1 MQVVSVDC
9 DTISYDLQP
18 TFSECLEYFEGD
30 PCEDT
35 RQSKKQKVHLHP
47 AVLLGTE
54 ECRFHESCY
63 AAAQS
68 ALACLLLSQVFKHS
82 HSNDAGLQETCLKGV
97 DL

>member
-35 RQSKKQKVHLHP
+35 RQSKKQKVGCCI
-47 AVLLGTE
+47 LL
-54 ECRFHESCY
+54 F
-63 AAAQS
+63 
-68 ALACLLLSQVFKHS
+68 CLP
-82 HSNDAGLQETCLKGV
+82 
-97 DL
+97 